1 MKVINKIS
9 DDLIEIIEYAKPNA
23 CFQTNEYPDN
33 YDFVVLKEIINPFD
47 LYNDN
52 KVKDKEIERLKK
64 CKNEVLEYLD
74 ISNMSFI
81 DKNEIAI
88 RLKGS
93 DKE

>member
-1 MKVINKIS
+1 MINNFKNNGTAKAIYE
-9 DDLIEIIEYAKPNA
+9 DLITKSKEEIIDICSSQMYMIYK
-23 CFQTNEYPDN
+23 
-33 YDFVVLKEIINPFD
+33 
-47 LYNDN
+47 
-52 KVKDKEIERLKK
+52 KDKEIERLKK
-64 CKNEVLEYLD
+64 CKNEVLEYLN